1 MATRRVSKLVI
12 AAGLGLAV
20 LLAAAATAW
29 RVRVAAQPPRAPT
42 LEQFARLQREF
53 TGAADLRLVSITVD
67 PAHDTPEVPRLGPR
81 PAWASHG
88 SKGLVRHSA
97 RAVLVDRAAR
107 IRAYHLATGAESMKS
122 LRANLRRLLAE
133 AVPAGTPR

>member
-29 RVRVAAQPPRAPT
+29 RVRVVAQPPRAPT

-67 PAHDTPEVPRLGPR
+67 PAHDTPEVPR
-81 PAWASHG
+81 
-88 SKGLVRHSA
+88 
-97 RAVLVDRAAR
+97 AAR